1 MITDMKDAK
10 IFSPLQLG
18 RTTLK
23 NRIAMAPMS
32 MHYEAT
38 NGTVPKQLA
47 DIFVRRAEGG
57 AGYVVIDAVT
67 VDHKYWYIGKT
78 TALDKDSLVPQ
89 FAAFAK
95 RVSDAGST
103 LFPQLIHPGPESIC
117 ALKGITPLGPSV
129 NTNANGAVSRPIT
142 IDEIH
147 KVVKQYGQAARRAE
161 EAGCG
166 GIALH
171 VAHAYMLPGAF
182 LSPLRNKRMDE
193 YGGCIDNR
201 ARLILEIIEECRRNI
216 SRDFPIVLRVS
227 GSEREPGGNSLDEM
241 LYLAPKFEAAGV
253 DMLEVS
259 GGVQY
264 EGLQNILPSHSQKIG
279 MNVYEASE
287 IKKVVNIPVFVVG
300 KINDVRYAADLVE
313 RGLVDGVSMG
323 RPLLADPDLP
333 KKAYENRFDDITPCG
348 SCGGRCITPEDPHHP
363 VCKCH
368 INPLVGHEY
377 DYPFNPTDKPKK
389 VLVIGAGPGGMYT
402 AVTAAERGHD
412 VTVWEKSKQ
421 IGGQLNL
428 AVVSPGKQEMCK
440 WLTHLNYR
448 AKKAGVK
455 FEFKKE
461 ATVENVKEF
470 APDAVVV
477 ATGATPLIP
486 TFIKGVGDYPIITT
500 HDILSR
506 KVTIPKGTVCI
517 LGGGEVACETAEMLM
532 ADARPNSFATTGSIG
547 DVEVTL
553 VEMQPQLMTG
563 VCLPN
568 RNIALAS
575 LRREGVKSYI
585 NSKVLEVTEHEVKI
599 QHKDGTEEW
608 LKGFDYIVLGLG
620 SRKYDPLSE
629 ELKAFVPEVHVI
641 GDAIKPGQS
650 SDAMHQGFHIALAA
664 GAHIHGHGLQAD
676 AARAQVFHGHV
687 QVLVAAHLH
696 AVQGIAVAIA
706 NDHIVIPPFPDGR
719 LFHSGCGTR
728 PRPARAYRFQSR
740 PAGYHRDRSAQSA

>member
-23 NRIAMAPMS
+23 NCIAMAPMS

-216 SRDFPIVLRVS
+216 SPDFPIVLRVS

-486 TFIKGVGDYPIITT
+486 TFIKGVGDYPVITT

-650 SDAMHQGFHIALAA
+650 SDAMHQGFH
-664 GAHIHGHGLQAD
+664 
-676 AARAQVFHGHV
+676 V
-687 QVLVAAHLH
+687 
-696 AVQGIAVAIA
+696 
-706 NDHIVIPPFPDGR
+706 
-719 LFHSGCGTR
+719 
-728 PRPARAYRFQSR
+728 
-740 PAGYHRDRSAQSA
+740 GYEL

>member
-1 MITDMKDAK
+1 MITDMKNAK
-10 IFSPLQLG
+10 LFSPLQIG

-38 NGTVPKQLA
+38 DGTVPKQLA

-57 AGYVVIDAVT
+57 VGYVVIDAVT

-78 TALDKDSLVPQ
+78 TALDKDKLVPQ
-89 FAAFAK
+89 FKAFAQ
-95 RVSDAGST
+95 RVTDAGST
-103 LFPQLIHPGPESIC
+103 LIPQIIHPGPESIC
-117 ALKGITPLGPSV
+117 ALKGIKPLGPSV
-129 NTNANGAVSRPIT
+129 NTNANGAVSRPMT
-142 IDEIH
+142 IEEIQT
-147 KVVKQYGQAARRAE
+147 VVKQYGQAARRAE

-171 VAHAYMLPGAF
+171 CAHAYMLPGAF

-201 ARLILEIIEECRRNI
+201 ARLILEIIEECRRNV

-227 GSEREPGGNSLDEM
+227 GSERLPGGNSLEEM

-300 KINDVRYAADLVE
+300 KINDIRYGADIVE
-313 RGLVDGVSMG
+313 RGLVDGITLG

-333 KKAYENRFDDITPCG
+333 KKALENRFDDITPCG
-348 SCGGRCITPEDPHHP
+348 SCGGRCITPENPQHP

-368 INPLVGHEY
+368 INPLVGQEY
-377 DYPFNPTDKPKK
+377 DFPFNPTTSPKK

-412 VTVWEKSKQ
+412 VTVWEKKAI

-461 ATVENVKEF
+461 ATVESVKEF
-470 APDAVVV
+470 APDTVVV

-486 TFIKGVGDYPIITT
+486 TFIKGVGEYPVITT

-506 KVTIPKGTVCI
+506 KITIPKGRVCI

-553 VEMQPQLMTG
+553 IEMLPQMMTG

-575 LRREGVKSYI
+575 LRREGVQMNV
-585 NSKVLEVTEHEVKI
+585 NSKVLEVTEHDVKI
-599 QHKDGTEEW
+599 QRKDGTEEW
-608 LKGFDYIVLGLG
+608 LRGFDYIVLGLG
-620 SRKYDPLSE
+620 SRKYDPISE
-629 ELKAFVPEVHVI
+629 DLKAFVPEVYVI
-641 GDAIKPGQS
+641 GDAVKPGQS
-650 SDAMHQGFHIALAA
+650 SDAMHQGFY
-664 GAHIHGHGLQAD
+664 
-676 AARAQVFHGHV
+676 
-687 QVLVAAHLH
+687 
-696 AVQGIAVAIA
+696 
-706 NDHIVIPPFPDGR
+706 
-719 LFHSGCGTR
+719 T
-728 PRPARAYRFQSR
+728 
-740 PAGYHRDRSAQSA
+740 GYKI

>member
-1 MITDMKDAK
+1 MITDMKNAK

-440 WLTHLNYR
+440 WFTHLNYR

-585 NSKVLEVTEHEVKI
+585 NSKVLEVTEHDVKI
-599 QHKDGTEEW
+599 QHKDGSEEW
-608 LKGFDYIVLGLG
+608 LKGFDYIILGLG

-650 SDAMHQGFHIALAA
+650 SDAMHQGFH
-664 GAHIHGHGLQAD
+664 
-676 AARAQVFHGHV
+676 V
-687 QVLVAAHLH
+687 
-696 AVQGIAVAIA
+696 
-706 NDHIVIPPFPDGR
+706 
-719 LFHSGCGTR
+719 
-728 PRPARAYRFQSR
+728 
-740 PAGYHRDRSAQSA
+740 GYEL

>member
-216 SRDFPIVLRVS
+216 SPDFPIVLRVS

-486 TFIKGVGDYPIITT
+486 TFIKGVGDYPVITT

-575 LRREGVKSYI
+575 LRRDGVKSYI

-599 QHKDGTEEW
+599 QHNDGTEEW

-650 SDAMHQGFHIALAA
+650 SDAMHQGFH
-664 GAHIHGHGLQAD
+664 
-676 AARAQVFHGHV
+676 V
-687 QVLVAAHLH
+687 
-696 AVQGIAVAIA
+696 
-706 NDHIVIPPFPDGR
+706 
-719 LFHSGCGTR
+719 
-728 PRPARAYRFQSR
+728 
-740 PAGYHRDRSAQSA
+740 GYEL

>member
-103 LFPQLIHPGPESIC
+103 LIPQIIHPGPESIC
-117 ALKGITPLGPSV
+117 ALKGIAPLGPSV

-171 VAHAYMLPGAF
+171 CAHAYMLPGAF

-461 ATVENVKEF
+461 ATVESVKEF

-486 TFIKGVGDYPIITT
+486 TFIKGVGDYPVITT

-517 LGGGEVACETAEMLM
+517 LGGGEVACETAKMLM

-650 SDAMHQGFHIALAA
+650 SDAMHQGFH
-664 GAHIHGHGLQAD
+664 
-676 AARAQVFHGHV
+676 V
-687 QVLVAAHLH
+687 
-696 AVQGIAVAIA
+696 
-706 NDHIVIPPFPDGR
+706 
-719 LFHSGCGTR
+719 
-728 PRPARAYRFQSR
+728 
-740 PAGYHRDRSAQSA
+740 GYEL

>member
-216 SRDFPIVLRVS
+216 SPDFPIVLRVS

-389 VLVIGAGPGGMYT
+389 VLVSGAGPGGLYP

-486 TFIKGVGDYPIITT
+486 TFIKGVGDYPVITT

-650 SDAMHQGFHIALAA
+650 SDAMHQGFH
-664 GAHIHGHGLQAD
+664 
-676 AARAQVFHGHV
+676 V
-687 QVLVAAHLH
+687 
-696 AVQGIAVAIA
+696 
-706 NDHIVIPPFPDGR
+706 
-719 LFHSGCGTR
+719 
-728 PRPARAYRFQSR
+728 
-740 PAGYHRDRSAQSA
+740 GYEL

>member
-216 SRDFPIVLRVS
+216 SPDFPIVLRVS

-333 KKAYENRFDDITPCG
+333 KKAYENSFDDITPCG

-461 ATVENVKEF
+461 ATVESVKEF

-650 SDAMHQGFHIALAA
+650 SDAMHQGFH
-664 GAHIHGHGLQAD
+664 
-676 AARAQVFHGHV
+676 V
-687 QVLVAAHLH
+687 
-696 AVQGIAVAIA
+696 
-706 NDHIVIPPFPDGR
+706 
-719 LFHSGCGTR
+719 
-728 PRPARAYRFQSR
+728 
-740 PAGYHRDRSAQSA
+740 GYEL

>member
-216 SRDFPIVLRVS
+216 SPDFPIVLRVS

-477 ATGATPLIP
+477 ATGATLADCEANYRQMLLKNNLISDDQGAIDVTPSDYKSVEGTIAEIRTAVVDGNSIYFLRFDGESAFSVRMSAAEVAYAPLLN
-486 TFIKGVGDYPIITT
+486 VGDRVCVYYR
-500 HDILSR
+500 DGY
-506 KVTIPKGTVCI
+506 VTENWI
-517 LGGGEVACETAEMLM
+517 EA
-532 ADARPNSFATTGSIG
+532 S
-547 DVEVTL
+547 DVEL
-553 VEMQPQLMTG
+553 L
-563 VCLPN
+563 
-568 RNIALAS
+568 
-575 LRREGVKSYI
+575 
-585 NSKVLEVTEHEVKI
+585 
-599 QHKDGTEEW
+599 DG
-608 LKGFDYIVLGLG
+608 
-620 SRKYDPLSE
+620 
-629 ELKAFVPEVHVI
+629 
-641 GDAIKPGQS
+641 
-650 SDAMHQGFHIALAA
+650 
-664 GAHIHGHGLQAD
+664 
-676 AARAQVFHGHV
+676 
-687 QVLVAAHLH
+687 
-696 AVQGIAVAIA
+696 
-706 NDHIVIPPFPDGR
+706 
-719 LFHSGCGTR
+719 
-728 PRPARAYRFQSR
+728 
-740 PAGYHRDRSAQSA
+740 SAQSAPPVETSVSTEDSADPVENAQEMP

>member
-1 MITDMKDAK
+1 MITDMKNAK

-103 LFPQLIHPGPESIC
+103 LIPQIIHPGPESIC

-171 VAHAYMLPGAF
+171 CAHAYMLPGAF

-333 KKAYENRFDDITPCG
+333 KKALENRFDDITPCG

-377 DYPFNPTDKPKK
+377 DFPFNPTDKPRK
-389 VLVIGAGPGGMYT
+389 VLIIGAGPGGMYT

-440 WLTHLNYR
+440 WLTHLACPRRLLGSTAGVSWMCAMQHSIASCSARLSASPSHWLNTRSTSVASISRLSVIGHILHPESTHR
-448 AKKAGVK
+448 AKRRFEAARVRLATFRVRTARCRHRPRAAFPGTDLIGAGN
-455 FEFKKE
+455 FL
-461 ATVENVKEF
+461 
-470 APDAVVV
+470 P
-477 ATGATPLIP
+477 
-486 TFIKGVGDYPIITT
+486 
-500 HDILSR
+500 
-506 KVTIPKGTVCI
+506 VCHRPQRFRVD
-517 LGGGEVACETAEMLM
+517 GGQIAQIGQLV
-532 ADARPNSFATTGSIG
+532 ADALAIQ
-547 DVEVTL
+547 DV
-553 VEMQPQLMTG
+553 
-563 VCLPN
+563 
-568 RNIALAS
+568 RS
-575 LRREGVKSYI
+575 L
-585 NSKVLEVTEHEVKI
+585 
-599 QHKDGTEEW
+599 
-608 LKGFDYIVLGLG
+608 
-620 SRKYDPLSE
+620 PLS
-629 ELKAFVPEVHVI
+629 LFF
-641 GDAIKPGQS
+641 GQVFF
-650 SDAMHQGFHIALAA
+650 QT
-664 GAHIHGHGLQAD
+664 GLQLAD
-676 AARAQVFHGHV
+676 IGQPDYFIF
-687 QVLVAAHLH
+687 LSHLH
-696 AVQGIAVAIA
+696 
-706 NDHIVIPPFPDGR
+706 PPFC
-719 LFHSGCGTR
+719 S
-728 PRPARAYRFQSR
+728 Q
-740 PAGYHRDRSAQSA
+740 

>member
-103 LFPQLIHPGPESIC
+103 LFPQLILPGPESIC
-117 ALKGITPLGPSV
+117 AFKGITPLGPSV

-650 SDAMHQGFHIALAA
+650 SDAMHQGFH
-664 GAHIHGHGLQAD
+664 
-676 AARAQVFHGHV
+676 V
-687 QVLVAAHLH
+687 
-696 AVQGIAVAIA
+696 
-706 NDHIVIPPFPDGR
+706 
-719 LFHSGCGTR
+719 
-728 PRPARAYRFQSR
+728 
-740 PAGYHRDRSAQSA
+740 GYEL

>member
-477 ATGATPLIP
+477 ATGATLADCEANYRQMLLKNNLISDDQGSIDVTPSDYKSVEGTIAEIRTAVVDGNSIYFLRFDGESAFSVRMSAAEVAYAPLLN
-486 TFIKGVGDYPIITT
+486 VGDRVCVYYR
-500 HDILSR
+500 DGY
-506 KVTIPKGTVCI
+506 VTENWI
-517 LGGGEVACETAEMLM
+517 EA
-532 ADARPNSFATTGSIG
+532 S
-547 DVEVTL
+547 DVEL
-553 VEMQPQLMTG
+553 L
-563 VCLPN
+563 
-568 RNIALAS
+568 
-575 LRREGVKSYI
+575 
-585 NSKVLEVTEHEVKI
+585 
-599 QHKDGTEEW
+599 DG
-608 LKGFDYIVLGLG
+608 
-620 SRKYDPLSE
+620 
-629 ELKAFVPEVHVI
+629 
-641 GDAIKPGQS
+641 
-650 SDAMHQGFHIALAA
+650 
-664 GAHIHGHGLQAD
+664 
-676 AARAQVFHGHV
+676 
-687 QVLVAAHLH
+687 
-696 AVQGIAVAIA
+696 
-706 NDHIVIPPFPDGR
+706 
-719 LFHSGCGTR
+719 
-728 PRPARAYRFQSR
+728 
-740 PAGYHRDRSAQSA
+740 SAQSAPPVETSVSTEDSADPFENAQEMP

>member
-38 NGTVPKQLA
+38 NGTVPQQLA

-486 TFIKGVGDYPIITT
+486 TFIKGVGDYPVITT

-650 SDAMHQGFHIALAA
+650 SDAMHQGFH
-664 GAHIHGHGLQAD
+664 
-676 AARAQVFHGHV
+676 V
-687 QVLVAAHLH
+687 
-696 AVQGIAVAIA
+696 
-706 NDHIVIPPFPDGR
+706 
-719 LFHSGCGTR
+719 
-728 PRPARAYRFQSR
+728 
-740 PAGYHRDRSAQSA
+740 GYEL

>member
-67 VDHKYWYIGKT
+67 VDHKSWYIGKT

-650 SDAMHQGFHIALAA
+650 SDAMHQGFH
-664 GAHIHGHGLQAD
+664 
-676 AARAQVFHGHV
+676 V
-687 QVLVAAHLH
+687 
-696 AVQGIAVAIA
+696 
-706 NDHIVIPPFPDGR
+706 
-719 LFHSGCGTR
+719 
-728 PRPARAYRFQSR
+728 
-740 PAGYHRDRSAQSA
+740 GYEL

>member
-568 RNIALAS
+568 RNIELAS

-585 NSKVLEVTEHEVKI
+585 NSKVLEVTELEVKI
-599 QHKDGTEEW
+599 QHKVGTEEW

-650 SDAMHQGFHIALAA
+650 SDAMHQG
-664 GAHIHGHGLQAD
+664 
-676 AARAQVFHGHV
+676 GHV
-687 QVLVAAHLH
+687 
-696 AVQGIAVAIA
+696 
-706 NDHIVIPPFPDGR
+706 
-719 LFHSGCGTR
+719 
-728 PRPARAYRFQSR
+728 
-740 PAGYHRDRSAQSA
+740 GYEL

>member
-32 MHYEAT
+32 MHYEAI

-47 DIFVRRAEGG
+47 DIFVRRAEGD

-650 SDAMHQGFHIALAA
+650 SDAMHQGFH
-664 GAHIHGHGLQAD
+664 
-676 AARAQVFHGHV
+676 V
-687 QVLVAAHLH
+687 
-696 AVQGIAVAIA
+696 
-706 NDHIVIPPFPDGR
+706 
-719 LFHSGCGTR
+719 
-728 PRPARAYRFQSR
+728 
-740 PAGYHRDRSAQSA
+740 GYEL

>member
-264 EGLQNILPSHSQKIG
+264 EGLQNILPSHSQNIG

-486 TFIKGVGDYPIITT
+486 TFIKGVGDYPVITT

-650 SDAMHQGFHIALAA
+650 SDAMHQGFH
-664 GAHIHGHGLQAD
+664 
-676 AARAQVFHGHV
+676 V
-687 QVLVAAHLH
+687 
-696 AVQGIAVAIA
+696 
-706 NDHIVIPPFPDGR
+706 
-719 LFHSGCGTR
+719 
-728 PRPARAYRFQSR
+728 
-740 PAGYHRDRSAQSA
+740 GYEL

>member
-117 ALKGITPLGPSV
+117 ALTGITPLGPSV

-216 SRDFPIVLRVS
+216 SPDFPIVLRVS

-486 TFIKGVGDYPIITT
+486 TFIKGVGDYPVITT

-650 SDAMHQGFHIALAA
+650 SDAMHQGFH
-664 GAHIHGHGLQAD
+664 
-676 AARAQVFHGHV
+676 V
-687 QVLVAAHLH
+687 
-696 AVQGIAVAIA
+696 
-706 NDHIVIPPFPDGR
+706 
-719 LFHSGCGTR
+719 
-728 PRPARAYRFQSR
+728 
-740 PAGYHRDRSAQSA
+740 GYEL

>member
-1 MITDMKDAK
+1 MITDMKNAK
-10 IFSPLQLG
+10 LFSPLQIG

-38 NGTVPKQLA
+38 DGTVPKQLA

-57 AGYVVIDAVT
+57 VGYVVIDAVT

-78 TALDKDSLVPQ
+78 TALDKDKLVPQ
-89 FAAFAK
+89 FKAFAQ
-95 RVSDAGST
+95 RVTDAGST
-103 LFPQLIHPGPESIC
+103 LIPQIIHPGPESIC
-117 ALKGITPLGPSV
+117 ALKGIKPLGPSV
-129 NTNANGAVSRPIT
+129 NTNANGAVSRPMT
-142 IDEIH
+142 IEEIQ

-171 VAHAYMLPGAF
+171 CAHAYMLPGAF

-201 ARLILEIIEECRRNI
+201 ARLILEIIEECRRNV

-227 GSEREPGGNSLDEM
+227 GSERLPGGNSLEEM

-300 KINDVRYAADLVE
+300 KINDIRYGADIVE
-313 RGLVDGVSMG
+313 RGLVDGITLG

-333 KKAYENRFDDITPCG
+333 KKALENRFDDITPCG
-348 SCGGRCITPEDPHHP
+348 SCGGRCITPENPQHP

-368 INPLVGHEY
+368 INPLVGQEY
-377 DYPFNPTDKPKK
+377 DFPLNPTTSPKK

-412 VTVWEKSKQ
+412 VTVWEKKAI

-461 ATVENVKEF
+461 ATVESVKEF
-470 APDAVVV
+470 APDTVVV

-486 TFIKGVGDYPIITT
+486 TFIKGVGEYPVITT

-506 KVTIPKGTVCI
+506 KITIPKGRVCI

-553 VEMQPQLMTG
+553 IEMLPQMMTG

-568 RNIALAS
+568 RNIALAN
-575 LRREGVKSYI
+575 LRREGVQMNV
-585 NSKVLEVTEHEVKI
+585 NSKVLEVTEHDVKI
-599 QHKDGTEEW
+599 QRKDGTEEW
-608 LKGFDYIVLGLG
+608 LRGFDYIVLGLG

-629 ELKAFVPEVHVI
+629 DLKAFVPEVYVI
-641 GDAIKPGQS
+641 GDAVKPGQS
-650 SDAMHQGFHIALAA
+650 SDAMHQGFY
-664 GAHIHGHGLQAD
+664 
-676 AARAQVFHGHV
+676 
-687 QVLVAAHLH
+687 
-696 AVQGIAVAIA
+696 
-706 NDHIVIPPFPDGR
+706 
-719 LFHSGCGTR
+719 T
-728 PRPARAYRFQSR
+728 
-740 PAGYHRDRSAQSA
+740 GYKI

>member
-500 HDILSR
+500 HDILRR

-650 SDAMHQGFHIALAA
+650 SDAMHQGFH
-664 GAHIHGHGLQAD
+664 
-676 AARAQVFHGHV
+676 V
-687 QVLVAAHLH
+687 
-696 AVQGIAVAIA
+696 
-706 NDHIVIPPFPDGR
+706 
-719 LFHSGCGTR
+719 
-728 PRPARAYRFQSR
+728 
-740 PAGYHRDRSAQSA
+740 GYEL

>member
-629 ELKAFVPEVHVI
+629 ELKAFVPEVPVI

-650 SDAMHQGFHIALAA
+650 SDAMHQGFH
-664 GAHIHGHGLQAD
+664 
-676 AARAQVFHGHV
+676 V
-687 QVLVAAHLH
+687 
-696 AVQGIAVAIA
+696 
-706 NDHIVIPPFPDGR
+706 
-719 LFHSGCGTR
+719 
-728 PRPARAYRFQSR
+728 
-740 PAGYHRDRSAQSA
+740 GYEL

>member
-10 IFSPLQLG
+10 IFSPLQFG

-216 SRDFPIVLRVS
+216 SPDFPIVLRVS

-389 VLVIGAGPGGMYT
+389 VLIIGAGPGGMYT

-461 ATVENVKEF
+461 ATVESVKEF

-486 TFIKGVGDYPIITT
+486 TFINGVGDYPVITT

-650 SDAMHQGFHIALAA
+650 SDAMHQGFH
-664 GAHIHGHGLQAD
+664 
-676 AARAQVFHGHV
+676 V
-687 QVLVAAHLH
+687 
-696 AVQGIAVAIA
+696 
-706 NDHIVIPPFPDGR
+706 
-719 LFHSGCGTR
+719 
-728 PRPARAYRFQSR
+728 
-740 PAGYHRDRSAQSA
+740 GYEL

>member
-440 WLTHLNYR
+440 WLTNLNYR

-650 SDAMHQGFHIALAA
+650 SDAMHQGFH
-664 GAHIHGHGLQAD
+664 
-676 AARAQVFHGHV
+676 V
-687 QVLVAAHLH
+687 
-696 AVQGIAVAIA
+696 
-706 NDHIVIPPFPDGR
+706 
-719 LFHSGCGTR
+719 
-728 PRPARAYRFQSR
+728 
-740 PAGYHRDRSAQSA
+740 GYEL

>member
-1 MITDMKDAK
+1 MITDMKNAK

-103 LFPQLIHPGPESIC
+103 LIPQIIHPGPESIC

-171 VAHAYMLPGAF
+171 CAHAYMLPGAF

-333 KKAYENRFDDITPCG
+333 KKALENRFDDITPCG

-377 DYPFNPTDKPKK
+377 DFPFNPTDKPKK
-389 VLVIGAGPGGMYT
+389 VLIIGAGPGGMYT

-486 TFIKGVGDYPIITT
+486 TFIKGVGDYPVITT
-500 HDILSR
+500 HDVLSR

-517 LGGGEVACETAEMLM
+517 LGGGEVACEAAEMIM

-585 NSKVLEVTEHEVKI
+585 NSKVLEVTEHDVKI
-599 QHKDGTEEW
+599 QHKDGSEEW
-608 LKGFDYIVLGLG
+608 LKGFDYIILGLG

-641 GDAIKPGQS
+641 GDAVKPGQS
-650 SDAMHQGFHIALAA
+650 SDAMHQGFHI
-664 GAHIHGHGLQAD
+664 
-676 AARAQVFHGHV
+676 
-687 QVLVAAHLH
+687 
-696 AVQGIAVAIA
+696 
-706 NDHIVIPPFPDGR
+706 
-719 LFHSGCGTR
+719 
-728 PRPARAYRFQSR
+728 
-740 PAGYHRDRSAQSA
+740 GYEL

>member
-412 VTVWEKSKQ
+412 VTLIEKDSKL
-421 IGGQLNL
+421 GGLL
-428 AVVSPGKQEMCK
+428 WFTEVDTDKESLLRFRDCMIARCE
-440 WLTHLNYR
+440 H
-448 AKKAGVK
+448 AGVK
-455 FEFKKE
+455 IMLNTE
-461 ATVENVKEF
+461 ATRELLESFHADAVICAVGSHPFVPPIPGVEHAEHAVEAYKDIEKLKGKKVVIIGGGAIGCESGYFFASECGAKVQILEMRDAMCKDSYPSQRAALLPRMDKAGMILDCSVTTKEITENGVKFLDKDGNEQF
-470 APDAVVV
+470 VPCDVVVMSSGMRPRQDLAESFRMTAPDFM
-477 ATGATPLIP
+477 P
-486 TFIKGVGDYPIITT
+486 
-500 HDILSR
+500 
-506 KVTIPKGTVCI
+506 
-517 LGGGEVACETAEMLM
+517 
-532 ADARPNSFATTGSIG
+532 IG
-547 DVEVTL
+547 DCV
-553 VEMQPQLMTG
+553 
-563 VCLPN
+563 
-568 RNIALAS
+568 IAKNVRTAT
-575 LRREGVKSYI
+575 RM
-585 NSKVLEVTEHEVKI
+585 
-599 QHKDGTEEW
+599 
-608 LKGFDYIVLGLG
+608 
-620 SRKYDPLSE
+620 
-629 ELKAFVPEVHVI
+629 AF
-641 GDAIKPGQS
+641 
-650 SDAMHQGFHIALAA
+650 
-664 GAHIHGHGLQAD
+664 D
-676 AARAQVFHGHV
+676 AA
-687 QVLVAAHLH
+687 
-696 AVQGIAVAIA
+696 
-706 NDHIVIPPFPDGR
+706 
-719 LFHSGCGTR
+719 TR
-728 PRPARAYRFQSR
+728 I
-740 PAGYHRDRSAQSA
+740 